1 MTHGTLSDMS
11 TDEHTPRRSL
21 RVPDAEWDAAA
32 LAASHNG
39 ETLTAVIRRE
49 LVRYAQTSDAP
60 AAALVEYRATP
71 KDERFAAVV
80 GITGPLEA
88 VRATYPSRH
97 WILEERTV
105 SGYRPARASG
115 SGRATNVVEQ
125 HT

>member
-1 MTHGTLSDMS
+1 MPA
-11 TDEHTPRRSL
+11 DEHTPRRSL
-21 RVPDAEWDAAA
+21 RVPDSEWDAAA
-32 LAASHNG
+32 TAASRNG

-49 LVRYAQTSDAP
+49 LVRYAQSSDAP
-60 AAALVEYRATP
+60 DAALVEYRATP

-97 WILEERTV
+97 WILEERTI

-115 SGRATNVVEQ
+115 SGRVTSAAEHHN
-125 HT
+125 